1 MSSGPRSGKRNKPNK
16 LGRNDPCF
24 CGSGIKY
31 KKCCLP
37 KGLTPP
43 KISHI
48 PQEVIDQQERSAQKR
63 QAFLQSKGI
72 YISLPNT
79 ITFQGKSV
87 LAVGSAIMLNDNPHA
102 TFHQL
107 VFDNLARTLG
117 KEWWDEESAK
127 APEEKHYVKHCYEE
141 LQGSDR
147 RDDLDIQVIDEHTR
161 TMLATG
167 NTQALLSLAF
177 DVWLLTQK
185 GYMRD
190 DWLDRLRDREA
201 YQGVRY
207 EIGVASLF
215 VRMGCDLEFYD
226 NDKPDASG
234 HLPKRAE
241 FIAVHPITNNR
252 VAVEAKSRHVDG
264 VIHMPGT
271 INYRNALKG
280 DITKL
285 YRKALLKQTDGLP
298 LIIFVDVNSPTE
310 AGRTV
315 QTTQWFNDV
324 NRSFNSRPVATA
336 ENPDKYAA
344 VFVTNFSP
352 HYQGNDVSHS
362 GQYLFI
368 GSLLPE
374 HPLTDGYQG
383 EFMKRLL
390 RATGSYGYVPPSMD
404 NDRFVYDYDPSFI
417 TSKDDFINKLR
428 RLTAPNIADP
438 EHDRKKAENEKLI
451 DMLVWDATQKSGGD
465 GEWDNEIAT
474 DCFKQF
480 EWLYKQ
486 P

>member
-1 MSSGPRSGKRNKPNK
+1 MSSGPRSGKRIKPNK

-43 KISHI
+43 QISQI
-48 PQEVIDQQERSAQKR
+48 PQEVIDQHEQNVQKR
-63 QAFLQSKGI
+63 QSFLHSKGI
-72 YISLPNT
+72 YINLPNT
-79 ITFQGKSV
+79 ITFKGQSL
-87 LAVGSAIMLNDNPHA
+87 LAVGNGIMLNNNPHA

-117 KEWWDEESAK
+117 KEWWDDESVKPAD
-127 APEEKHYVKHCYEE
+127 EKHYIKHCYDE
-141 LQGSDR
+141 LQGSDTR
-147 RDDLDIQVIDEHTR
+147 YDLDIEIIDEHTR

-167 NTQALLSLAF
+167 NTQSLLSLAF

-190 DWLDRLRDREA
+190 DWLNRLRDREA

-226 NDKPDASG
+226 NDKLDGNG
-234 HLPKRAE
+234 HPPKRAE
-241 FIAVHPITNNR
+241 FIAVHPLTKNR
-252 VAVEAKSRHVDG
+252 VAVEAKSRHVAG

-271 INYRNALKG
+271 MNYRSALKG
-280 DITKL
+280 DITSL

-298 LIIFVDVNSPTE
+298 LIVFIDVNSPTE
-310 AGRTV
+310 VTQTV
-315 QTTQWFNDV
+315 QTTQWFSDV
-324 NRSFNSRPVATA
+324 KRSFDSRPSATA

-344 VFVTNFSP
+344 VFVTNFSS

-374 HPLTDGYQG
+374 HPLMDGYQG

-390 RATGSYGYVPPSMD
+390 RATGGYGYVPPSMD
-404 NDRFVYDYDPSFI
+404 NDKFVYDYDPSSI
-417 TSKDDFINKLR
+417 TSTDDFIKKLR
-428 RLTAPNIADP
+428 RLTAPNKSDP
-438 EHDRKKAENEKLI
+438 DHARKEAENNKLI
-451 DMLVWDATQKSGGD
+451 DMLVWDAKQKSGGD
-465 GEWDNEIAT
+465 GKWDNEIAT

>member
-1 MSSGPRSGKRNKPNK
+1 MSSGPRSGKRKKPNK
-16 LGRNDPCF
+16 LGRNDQCF

-31 KKCCLP
+31 KKCCLL
-37 KGLTPP
+37 KGLMPP
-43 KISHI
+43 TISQI
-48 PQEVIDQQERSAQKR
+48 PQEVIDHHEQNARKR
-63 QAFLQSKGI
+63 QAFLESKGI

-79 ITFQGKSV
+79 ITFQVKSF
-87 LAVGSAIMLNDNPHA
+87 LAVGNKLMWDDNPYA

-107 VFDNLARTLG
+107 ILSNLAKTFG
-117 KEWWDEESAK
+117 QKWWDSESTK
-127 APEEKHYVKHCYEE
+127 PPSEKHYVKRCYEE
-141 LQGSDR
+141 LEGSDAR
-147 RDDLDIQVIDEHTR
+147 KDLDVTAVDEHTR

-177 DVWLLTQK
+177 DIWLLTHK
-185 GYMRD
+185 GYMRQ
-190 DWLDRLRDREA
+190 DWLDRLRNREE

-226 NDKPDASG
+226 DEPGENGK
-234 HLPKRAE
+234 LPKRAE
-241 FIAVHPITNNR
+241 FIATHALTKNR
-252 VAVEAKSRHVDG
+252 VAIEAKSRHVDG
-264 VIHMPGT
+264 VIHTPGT
-271 INYRNALKG
+271 MNYRNALKG

-285 YRKALLKQTDGLP
+285 YKKALLKKTNGLP
-298 LIIFVDVNSPTE
+298 LIVFVDVNSPTE

-324 NRSFNSRPVATA
+324 NRSFNSRPTATA
-336 ENPDKYAA
+336 EDPDKYAA
-344 VFVTNFSP
+344 VFVTNFSS

-362 GQYLFI
+362 GQFLFI

-374 HPLTDGYQG
+374 HPLIDGHQG

-404 NDRFVYDYDPSFI
+404 NDKFVYDYDPSSI
-417 TSKDDFINKLR
+417 TGKDDFIKKLR
-428 RLTAPNIADP
+428 RLTAPNKDDTEYA
-438 EHDRKKAENEKLI
+438 RKKTENDKLV
-451 DMLVWDATQKSGGD
+451 DMLVWDAEQKSGGD
-465 GEWDNEIAT
+465 GKWDNEIAA

-480 EWLYKQ
+480 EWLYRQ

>member
-1 MSSGPRSGKRNKPNK
+1 MSSGPRSGKRIKPNK

-37 KGLTPP
+37 KGIVPP
-43 KISHI
+43 TI
-48 PQEVIDQQERSAQKR
+48 PQIPQDAIDHNERNARKR
-63 QAFLQSKGI
+63 QAFLESKGI

-79 ITFQGKSV
+79 ITFNGKSI
-87 LAVGSAIMLNDNPHA
+87 LAVGSAIMLNDNPYA

-107 VFDNLARTLG
+107 VFDNLAQTLG
-117 KEWWDEESAK
+117 KEWWDSESAK
-127 APEEKHYVKHCYEE
+127 SPENKHYIKQCYEE
-141 LQGSDR
+141 LQGSNV
-147 RDDLDIQVIDEHTR
+147 RDDLDAQVVDEYTR

-167 NTQALLSLAF
+167 DTQSLLSLAF

-185 GYMRD
+185 GYMRQ
-190 DWLDRLRDREA
+190 DWLDRLRNREE

-226 NDKPDASG
+226 DEPDENG
-234 HLPKRAE
+234 RLPKRAE
-241 FIAVHPITNNR
+241 FIATHTLTKDR

-264 VIHMPGT
+264 VIHTPGT

-285 YRKALLKQTDGLP
+285 YKKALLKQTDGLP
-298 LIIFVDVNSPTE
+298 LIVFVDVNSPTE

-315 QTTQWFNDV
+315 QTTQWFSDV
-324 NRSFNSRPVATA
+324 NRSFNSRPAATTK
-336 ENPDKYAA
+336 NPDKYAV

-362 GQYLFI
+362 GQFLFI

-374 HPLTDGYQG
+374 HPLIDGYQG
-383 EFMKRLL
+383 EFIKRLL

-404 NDRFVYDYDPSFI
+404 NDKFVYDYNPSSI
-417 TSKDDFINKLR
+417 ISKDDFIKKLR
-428 RLTAPNIADP
+428 RLMAPNKDDP
-438 EHDRKKAENEKLI
+438 ERDRKRAENDKLV
-451 DMLVWDATQKSGGD
+451 DMLVWDAEQKSGGD
-465 GEWDNEIAT
+465 GKWDNEIAT

>member
-1 MSSGPRSGKRNKPNK
+1 MSSGPRSGKRRKPNK

-37 KGLTPP
+37 KGLAPP
-43 KISHI
+43 KITQV
-48 PQEVIDQQERSAQKR
+48 PQAVIDQHEQAARKR
-63 QAFLQSKGI
+63 QEFLQSKGI
-72 YISLPNT
+72 YINLPNT
-79 ITFQGKSV
+79 ITFQGKSFM
-87 LAVGSAIMLNDNPHA
+87 AVGNKLMWDDNPHA

-107 VFDNLARTLG
+107 VLRNLSQTLG
-117 KEWWDEESAK
+117 QEWWDTESAK
-127 APEEKHYVKHCYEE
+127 SAEEQHYVMRCFEE
-141 LQGSDR
+141 LKGSDS
-147 RDDLDIQVIDEHTR
+147 RDDLDVTVIDDNTR

-190 DWLDRLRDREA
+190 DWIDRLRDRDA
-201 YQGVRY
+201 FQGVRY

-226 NDKPDASG
+226 NDKPDESG

-241 FIAVHPITNNR
+241 FIAIHPLTNNR
-252 VAVEAKSRHVDG
+252 VAVEAKSRHVAG
-264 VIHMPGT
+264 VIHTPGT
-271 INYRNALKG
+271 MNYRRALKG
-280 DITKL
+280 DITSL
-285 YRKALLKQTDGLP
+285 YKKALLKQTDGLP
-298 LIIFVDVNSPTE
+298 LVVFIDVNSPTE
-310 AGRTV
+310 VQQTV

-324 NRSFNSRPVATA
+324 KRSFDSRPAATA

-344 VFVTNFSP
+344 VFVTNFSS
-352 HYQGNDVSHS
+352 HYQDNDVSSS

-368 GSLLPE
+368 DSLLPVN
-374 HPLTDGYQG
+374 PLTDGYQG

-390 RATGSYGYVPPSMD
+390 RATGSYGYVPPSLD
-404 NDRFVYDYDPSFI
+404 NDKFVYDYDPSSI
-417 TSKDDFINKLR
+417 TSKEDFIKKLQ
-428 RLTAPNIADP
+428 RLTEPKKDDP
-438 EHDRKKAENEKLI
+438 DYDRKKAENEKLI

-465 GEWDNEIAT
+465 GEWNNEIAT